1 MSAACIWA
9 IIGEAERLV
18 IWRSIRRA
26 ANAIVEKKD
35 VWMGCSALRL
45 ADMEDGILEN
55 FFVHLEEGSEEHK
68 KVWEEYMENLA
79 LL

>member
-1 MSAACIWA
+1 MLLW
-9 IIGEAERLV
+9 
-18 IWRSIRRA
+18 
-26 ANAIVEKKD
+26 KKRMCG
-35 VWMGCSALRL
+35 WYRSALRL